1 MKFDFKYNEMC
12 LLSILL
18 FAEIKKDTLFYTFSK
33 IKDEMFRDD
42 LNRHV
47 YMALQDM
54 VSGEDISLVGTKH
67 FARRIASYMPEIDSF
82 DFNQLLI
89 EIESHFSASST
100 LNYFIK
106 KIQQNYF
113 AIKYKEASSKIEF
126 QEILRLEN
134 DVALESG
141 LVNIADNA
149 EDVIDEYEK
158 KKETAI
164 LTGYPSIDNQVG
176 SLQGGDV
183 VILAGATGG
192 GKTCLMLNLIAN
204 MAKKGNKVDIFSLEM
219 PRSQLQA
226 RMICAGAKI
235 DAHKLRAFTMTDVD
249 KIRYKEYAQKQFSKL
264 PIKIYGQQV
273 VTLDRIRAI
282 EEKSDSDIVFIDYLG
297 LIKPTTKGTS
307 KYQIM
312 SDISRD
318 LKILA
323 MEVNKPIVAL
333 HQLSRAFMDRDDK
346 RPRTSDLRDS
356 GQIEQDADFIWFIL
370 RPKQFDPNAGAE
382 EMIFMNAKNRFGEAN
397 TEIKLLY
404 NGRYQQILEP
414 MKINV

>member
-1 MKFDFKYNEMC
+1 MSFDYKYYEMC

-18 FAEIKKDTLFYTFSK
+18 FADIKKDTIFYTFSK
-33 IKDEMFRDD
+33 VKDEMFRDD
-42 LNRHV
+42 SSRHV
-47 YMALQDM
+47 YMALQAM
-54 VSGEDISLVGTKH
+54 VSTEDISLLGTKH
-67 FARRIASYMPEIDSF
+67 FAPRIGYYMPEIDSF
-82 DFNQLLI
+82 DLKQLLI
-89 EIESHFSASST
+89 EIESHVAVSAT

-106 KIQQNYF
+106 KVQQNYF
-113 AIKYKEASSKIEF
+113 SIKYQEATTKKEF
-126 QEILRLEN
+126 QEIMQLEN
-134 DVALESG
+134 EVALESG
-141 LVNIADNA
+141 LMNIADDA
-149 EDVIDEYEK
+149 EAVIDEYEK

-164 LTGYPSIDNQVG
+164 FTGYPSIDHQVG

-204 MAKKGNKVDIFSLEM
+204 MAKRKNKVDIFSLEM

-235 DAHKLRAFTMTDVD
+235 DAHKLRAFTMTEED
-249 KIRYKEYAQKQFSKL
+249 KHKYKEYAQKEFASL

-297 LIKPTTKGTS
+297 LIKPTTKGAS

-323 MEVNKPIVAL
+323 MELNKPIVAL
-333 HQLSRAFMDRDDK
+333 HQLSRAFMDREDK

-370 RPKQFDPNAGAE
+370 RPKQFDPNARPE
-382 EMIFMNAKNRFGEAN
+382 EMIFINAKNRFGEAN

-404 NGRYQQILEP
+404 NGRHQQILEP
-414 MKINV
+414 LRL

>member
-1 MKFDFKYNEMC
+1 MSFDYVYNEKC

-18 FAEIKKDTLFYTFSK
+18 FTDIKKDVLFYVFSK
-33 IKDEMFRDD
+33 VKDEMFRDD
-42 LNRHV
+42 STRHV

-54 VSGEDISLVGTKH
+54 VSGEDISLIGTKH
-67 FARRIASYMPEIDSF
+67 FSRKIASYMP
-82 DFNQLLI
+82 Q
-89 EIESHFSASST
+89 IESFEIKEILDDIEAHFTPSTT

-106 KIQQNYF
+106 KIQQHYF
-113 AIKYKEASSKIEF
+113 AMRYKEASTKIEF
-126 QEILRLEN
+126 QQILQLEN
-134 DVALESG
+134 EVALESG
-141 LVNIADNA
+141 LVNIADDA
-149 EDVIDEYEK
+149 EAVIDEYEK
-158 KKETAI
+158 KKETA
-164 LTGYPSIDNQVG
+164 LFTGYPSIDNQVG

-204 MAKKGNKVDIFSLEM
+204 MAKKGTKVDIFSLEM

-249 KIRYKEYAQKQFSKL
+249 KIRYKEYAQKQFASL

-297 LIKPTTKGTS
+297 LIKPTTKGAS

-323 MEVNKPIVAL
+323 MEINKPIVAL
-333 HQLSRAFMDRDDK
+333 HQLSRAFMDREDK

-370 RPKQFDPNAGAE
+370 RPKQFDPNARPE
-382 EMIFMNAKNRFGEAN
+382 EMIFINAKNRFGEAN

-404 NGRYQQILEP
+404 NGRHQQILEP
-414 MKINV
+414 LKV